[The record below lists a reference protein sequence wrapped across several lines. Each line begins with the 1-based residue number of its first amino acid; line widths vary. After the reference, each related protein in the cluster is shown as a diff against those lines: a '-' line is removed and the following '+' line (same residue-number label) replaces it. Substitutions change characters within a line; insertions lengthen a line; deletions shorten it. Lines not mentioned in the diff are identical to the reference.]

1 MMVPTPQIAAPVTA
15 ERTDTPNG
23 AEVPATPRQQAGNEK
38 HRQQS
43 RSSGGQSEVQH
54 GIPSQAGKS
63 LLVLVLML
71 VFGLPTI

>member
-1 MMVPTPQIAAPVTA
+1 MVPTPQIAAPVTA

-23 AEVPATPRQQAGNEK
+23 AEVPATPRQQEAGNEK
-38 HRQQS
+38 HRGQS